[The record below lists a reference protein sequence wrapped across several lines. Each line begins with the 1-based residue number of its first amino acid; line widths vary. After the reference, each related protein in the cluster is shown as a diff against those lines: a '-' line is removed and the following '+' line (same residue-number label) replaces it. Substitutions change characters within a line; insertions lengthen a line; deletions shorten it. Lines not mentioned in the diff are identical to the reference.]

1 MVRNSYGTGNRERFG
16 DAREICECSLRAA
29 RALFRGDMMEQG
41 AKLMAAIGIVVASL
55 DRLEPMLDHI
65 RSLGRR
71 HAGYGVQDAHYVSV
85 GEALLWTLEQGL
97 GAGFTPEVR
106 EAWASAYGVLSSTM
120 MDAVSEMKRKAA

>member
-1 MVRNSYGTGNRERFG
+1 
-16 DAREICECSLRAA
+16 
-29 RALFRGDMMEQG
+29 MMEQG